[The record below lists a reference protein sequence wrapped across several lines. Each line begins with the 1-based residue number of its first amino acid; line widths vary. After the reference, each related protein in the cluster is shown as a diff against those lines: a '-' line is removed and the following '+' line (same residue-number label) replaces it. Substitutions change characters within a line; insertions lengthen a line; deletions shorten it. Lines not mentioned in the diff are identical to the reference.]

1 MRFSC
6 LYWWIFL
13 FILVDFPVY
22 IGGFSCLYWW
32 IFLVILVDF
41 PVYIGGFSCLY
52 WWIFLFILVDFLV
65 YIGGFSCLYWWISI
79 SLFWSILSVF
89 INYIFTFLESSL
101 LFLSHFYN
109 IDYVYNLVCHTV
121 YTNIYING
129 SIKEYNTN
137 MSAMF
142 PLLND
147 DSNCK
152 GLFVYLWST

>member
-1 MRFSC
+1 MDFHFIILIDFVRIYK
-6 LYWWIFL
+6 LYIY
-13 FILVDFPVY
+13 ILR
-22 IGGFSCLYWW
+22 IQ
-32 IFLVILVDF
+32 
-41 PVYIGGFSCLY
+41 
-52 WWIFLFILVDFLV
+52 
-65 YIGGFSCLYWWISI
+65 
-79 SLFWSILSVF
+79 
-89 INYIFTFLESSL
+89 SS
-101 LFLSHFYN
+101 FLSHFYN

-152 GLFVYLWST
+152 ELFVYLWST